1 MKEILIAGAGF
12 SGSVV
17 ARVLAEKG
25 YKVTIFEQRSTI
37 AGNAYDENINNIVSQ
52 KYGPHIFHTSSKEV
66 VDFLSKYTEWFEYK
80 HSVKGWVDGKLI
92 PIPFNL
98 TSLETLFDKEI
109 SEHVKDV
116 LIKEIGLD
124 KKVPVMQLK
133 KHKDIE
139 IQNIGNFIFE
149 KIFYNYTVKQ
159 WGMSPFKL
167 NPMIMERVPVNVSYQ
182 DMYFPNDTYHIMPK
196 NGFTPMFEKMLD
208 HPNIKII
215 LNTNILDKIT
225 LANGHIYF
233 DGNLF
238 EGELIYTGCIDELF
252 NFQYGKLPY
261 RTLDFKFEEHNV
273 TSYQSASVV
282 NYPNEEDF
290 TRISEFTKFTC
301 DPIKD
306 YTIIVKEYPRAHEI
320 GDIPYYPIE
329 IKDNISLYEKYL
341 VTSKEYS
348 NLHLLGRLANYKYIN
363 MDLAVLNAIE
373 LANKL

>member
-25 YKVTIFEQRSTI
+25 YNVTIFEQRSTI
-37 AGNAYDENINNIVSQ
+37 AGNAFDENINNIVSQ
-52 KYGPHIFHTSSKEV
+52 KYGPHIFHTSNKEV
-66 VDFLSKYTEWFEYK
+66 VDFLSNYTEWFEYK
-80 HSVKGWVDGKLI
+80 HSVKGLVDGKLI

-98 TSLETLFDKEI
+98 TSLETLFD
-109 SEHVKDV
+109 SETSDHVKDI
-116 LIKEIGLD
+116 LIKEIGLE
-124 KKVPVMQLK
+124 KKVPIMQLK
-133 KHKDIE
+133 KHNDKD

-167 NPMIMERVPVNVSYQ
+167 NPLIMERVPVNVSYQ

-196 NGFTPMFEKMLD
+196 KGFTPMFEKMLD
-208 HPNIKII
+208 HPNIKVI
-215 LNTNILDKIT
+215 LNTNILDKVT
-225 LANGHIYF
+225 LKNSKIYYNGE
-233 DGNLF
+233 LF
-238 EGELIYTGCIDELF
+238 EGEFIYTGCIDELF
-252 NFQYGKLPY
+252 NFEFGKLPY

-290 TRISEFTKFTC
+290 TRISEFSKFTC

-329 IKDNISLYEKYL
+329 IKENISLYEKYL
-341 VTSKEYS
+341 DLSKQYS

-363 MDLAVLNAIE
+363 MDIAVLNAIE

>member
-25 YKVTIFEQRSTI
+25 YNVTIFEQRSTI
-37 AGNAYDENINNIVSQ
+37 AGNAFDENINNIVSQ

-109 SEHVKDV
+109 SDHVKDV

-133 KHKDIE
+133 KHKDRE
-139 IQNIGNFIFE
+139 IQNIGDFIFE

-167 NPMIMERVPVNVSYQ
+167 NPLIMERVPVNVSYQ

-208 HPNIKII
+208 HPNIKVV

-225 LANGHIYF
+225 LENGQIYF
-233 DGNLF
+233 EGNLF
-238 EGELIYTGCIDELF
+238 EGEFIYTGCIDELF
-252 NFQYGKLPY
+252 KFQYGKLPY

-329 IKDNISLYEKYL
+329 IKENISLYEQYL
-341 VTSKEYS
+341 ETSKEYS

-363 MDLAVLNAIE
+363 MDIAVLNAME